1 MKLKS
6 APPGATIKIDGQ
18 AIGVAPLDW
27 DLTPGK
33 HTIEMDKSG
42 LKPAARDVVVTSNKS
57 DLVVITLTADGS
69 EPHEE
74 TSSFTLPRWV
84 SLTAVIGGG
93 VAIAAGGVLI
103 AVDQDASKV
112 RTPNRYYYDTAP
124 TGVGLAIGGAVVG
137 GLGAYF
143 FWFRSPAK
151 ESAPVAAFTSDSAYI
166 GWAGRF

>member
-1 MKLKS
+1 LKLKS

-57 DLVVITLTADGS
+57 DLVVMTLTVDGT
-69 EPHEE
+69 EPRDEG
-74 TSSFTLPRWV
+74 SPFTLPRWV

-93 VAIAAGGVLI
+93 AAIAAGGVLI
-103 AVDQDASKV
+103 AVDQDPSPSLPP
-112 RTPNRYYYDTAP
+112 TIHNTAP
-124 TGVGLAIGGAVVG
+124 GGVALVISGAVVG

-143 FWFRSPAK
+143 LWFRSPATA
-151 ESAPVAAFTSDSAYI
+151 STPIAAFTGDSAYI
-166 GWAGRF
+166 GWGGRF